1 MDDAHFTHLLK
12 LAGVNAADRH
22 LATVLSGHSR
32 DAAPLEE
39 HERRRFCDR
48 DLEMALEPGSTDR
61 LLELKLRGA
70 ARPHDGTVLE
80 KAKNAWMAQV
90 QVSGHVER

>member
-1 MDDAHFTHLLK
+1 MDDAHFIHLLK
-12 LAGVNAADRH
+12 LASVNAADRH

-48 DLEMALEPGSTDR
+48 DLEMALESTPLTRPGSCPTWR
-61 LLELKLRGA
+61 WRWSLALRIA
-70 ARPHDGTVLE
+70 
-80 KAKNAWMAQV
+80 
-90 QVSGHVER
+90 S